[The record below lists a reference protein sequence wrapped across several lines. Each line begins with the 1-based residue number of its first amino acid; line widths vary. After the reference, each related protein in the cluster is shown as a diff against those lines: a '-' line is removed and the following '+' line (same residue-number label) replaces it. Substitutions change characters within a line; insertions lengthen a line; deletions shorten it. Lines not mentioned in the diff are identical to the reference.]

1 MSVNPLQ
8 ERTTLSAPAFDFA
21 VPIGVHGERSRQRRK
36 ERCGCGLPLA
46 GAHPP
51 GKTACLS
58 DGSMWASTPTSF
70 FRRNRKSRQKDTA
83 WDAGVHPALAQRCAP
98 KLYIAASTRYSLYR
112 IKLQRRLH
120 RTVLSMIVVA
130 TQEHWRID
138 CHDKHNAPAH
148 SPGNFRQI
156 RRCVSIFENLVGAD
170 AHIRPYKSTT
180 VMYTV
185 FRLQSRIEIRLW
197 LSTIACSTF
206 VSTASHKHRCK
217 SAPE

>member
-1 MSVNPLQ
+1 MANAAVSDVRSAADAACPLRVHIRPTKQLAYLMGRCGHRPLQ
-8 ERTTLSAPAFDFA
+8 AFSGATEKAGKKIQPGMRGVYPASA
-21 VPIGVHGERSRQRRK
+21 Q
-36 ERCGCGLPLA
+36 
-46 GAHPP
+46 
-51 GKTACLS
+51 
-58 DGSMWASTPTSF
+58 W
-70 FRRNRKSRQKDTA
+70 
-83 WDAGVHPALAQRCAP
+83 CAP
-98 KLYIAASTRYSLYR
+98 KLYIAASTRQSPFR
-112 IKLQRRLH
+112 I
-120 RTVLSMIVVA
+120 VLRAACMVTNLPMIVVA
-130 TQEHWRID
+130 AQEHWRID
-138 CHDKHNAPAH
+138 CQQDNYAPAH

>member
-1 MSVNPLQ
+1 MASAAVSGVRSATDAVCPLRVHIRPAKQLAYLMGRCGHRPLQ
-8 ERTTLSAPAFDFA
+8 AFPA
-21 VPIGVHGERSRQRRK
+21 Q
-36 ERCGCGLPLA
+36 
-46 GAHPP
+46 
-51 GKTACLS
+51 
-58 DGSMWASTPTSF
+58 
-70 FRRNRKSRQKDTA
+70 QKKQA
-83 WDAGVHPALAQRCAP
+83 
-98 KLYIAASTRYSLYR
+98 KRYS
-112 IKLQRRLH
+112 LH

-130 TQEHWRID
+130 AQEHWRID
-138 CHDKHNAPAH
+138 CHDKHNAPTY
-148 SPGNFRQI
+148 SPENFRQI

>member
-1 MSVNPLQ
+1 MRFNFRYFVG
-8 ERTTLSAPAFDFA
+8 AD
-21 VPIGVHGERSRQRRK
+21 GERSRQRRK
-36 ERCGCGLPLA
+36 ERYGCDPPLA

-70 FRRNRKSRQKDTA
+70 FRRNRKSGQKEA
-83 WDAGVHPALAQRCAP
+83 LGRRVHPASVQRCAQ
-98 KLYIAASTRYSLYR
+98 KLYIAASTRQSPLR
-112 IKLQRRLH
+112 I
-120 RTVLSMIVVA
+120 VLRAACMVTNLPMIVVA
-130 TQEHWRID
+130 AQEHWRID
-138 CHDKHNAPAH
+138 CQQDNYAPAH
-148 SPGNFRQI
+148 SPENFRQI